1 MTLNEVIFIDNFPTI
16 DLHGFDRNTARVAVN
31 DFINDNVK
39 MKNEIIVI
47 IHGRGQNIVK
57 NTVHD
62 TLRKNKCVI
71 EYKIYPYNIGC
82 TVVNLRKEGKN

>member
-16 DLHGFDRNTARVAVN
+16 DLHGFDRDTARVAVN

-39 MKNEIIVI
+39 MKNDIIVI

-57 NTVHD
+57 NAVHEA
-62 TLRKNKCVI
+62 LRKNKYVI
-71 EYKIYPYNIGC
+71 EYKLYSHNIGC
-82 TVVNLRKEGKN
+82 TIANLLRKK

>member
-16 DLHGFDRNTARVAVN
+16 DLHGYDRDTARVATN
-31 DFINDNVK
+31 DFINDNMK

-47 IHGRGQNIVK
+47 IHGRGQNIVR
-57 NTVHD
+57 NAVHD
-62 TLRKNKCVI
+62 ALKKNKYVI

-82 TVVNLRKEGKN
+82 TIVNLCQNNKN